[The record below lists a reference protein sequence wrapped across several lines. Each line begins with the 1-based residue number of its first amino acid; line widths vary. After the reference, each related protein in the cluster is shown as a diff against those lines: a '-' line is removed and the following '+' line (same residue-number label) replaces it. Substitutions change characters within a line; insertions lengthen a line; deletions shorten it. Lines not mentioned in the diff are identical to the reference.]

1 MRSMIQPAP
10 RTYRRHRKIYGKRL
24 VEHAMFYQSVIRP
37 IICCVAGC
45 LALSVCLAQGQS
57 VTISVATE
65 NPLNRFIPSQTFGA
79 GIDGHEYGDTKKI
92 FTKKNIAAMKSV
104 GFGPLSY
111 RLRTEL
117 GIETWH
123 WNNEGQWSDPVHQRG
138 YWVSSYESSKPIEQS
153 YGYRLPRRGNTID
166 QANNDGYS
174 RLDDGDQHTFWKSN
188 PYLDRYFTGEDNARH
203 PQWVVVDFAKPIP
216 INALRI
222 HWGGLYA
229 TEYTVEYCTTAK
241 PDDIEDEVPT
251 EWHVFP
257 WGAFSNEK
265 GATQLKQLSP
275 TPISTRFVRI
285 MLKKSSSAI
294 PKKISDI
301 RDYLGYAIREIE
313 LGRINADG
321 KFEDKVRHAKNN
333 VKQTPMYVSSTD
345 PWHSIHDRDINT
357 EQPGFD
363 KVYQS
368 GLTNNQ
374 PMLLSAGVLYDTP
387 ENVAAAIRYLQSRG
401 YPFTRI
407 EMGEEPDGQYV
418 TPEDY
423 GALYIQMADAI
434 HAVDPELKL
443 GGPCFQ
449 TNISEYRVWPIGNE
463 KRTWM
468 ARFLSYLKER
478 NHEKDYSFFS
488 FEWYPFD
495 KGCISTAPQLAA
507 HPGILRGFVERL
519 QRDGLSPSIPWMM
532 TEYGYSAFSCR
543 AEVDIEGALFN
554 ADAVALFLSLGGD
567 QVYLYGY
574 EPGNLMDELSCNS
587 WGNNMIFLADDN
599 LKIKHTTATYFGA
612 KMINENWVKPG
623 NQPHEIYA
631 ATSSLLNKNGQPLVS
646 AYALRRPDQLWSILM
661 INKDPVNSH
670 PIRLEFQD
678 KTAGKTTFA
687 EGDIEFFQYS
697 RDQYQWKPDGEHGR
711 PIRNDPPMHKKIP
724 SDQLEL
730 PPYSLSVVL
739 VHLPH

>member
-1 MRSMIQPAP
+1 MERAIS
-10 RTYRRHRKIYGKRL
+10 YRLFIRL
-24 VEHAMFYQSVIRP
+24 
-37 IICCVAGC
+37 IICCLSEC
-45 LALSVCLAQGQS
+45 LALSICLAQDQS
-57 VTISVATE
+57 VTISVAIG
-65 NPLNRFIPSQTFGA
+65 NPLNHFIPSQTFGA

-92 FTKKNIAAMKSV
+92 FTEKNIAAMKSV

-123 WNNEGQWSDPVHQRG
+123 WNNAGQWSDPVHQRG
-138 YWVSSYESSKPIEQS
+138 YWVSRAESSKPIEQS

-188 PYLDRYFTGEDNARH
+188 PYLDQHFTGEDNARH
-203 PQWVVVDFAKPIP
+203 PQWVVVDFTKSTP

-222 HWGGLYA
+222 DWGRPYA
-229 TEYTVEYCTTAK
+229 TEYTVEYCTTTK
-241 PDDIEDEVPT
+241 PNDIEDEVPT
-251 EWHVFP
+251 EWHTFP
-257 WGAFSNEK
+257 WGTFDNEK
-265 GATQLKQLSP
+265 GTSQLKQLSP

-285 MLKKSSSAI
+285 MLKKSSGTI
-294 PKKISDI
+294 PKKVSDV
-301 RDYLGYAIREIE
+301 RDHLGYAIQEIK
-313 LGRINADG
+313 LGTINAGG
-321 KFEDKVRHAKNN
+321 KFQDRVRHAKGN

-345 PWHSIHDRDINT
+345 PWHSIHDRNPNT

-363 KVYQS
+363 RVYNS
-368 GLTNNQ
+368 GLTNSQ
-374 PMLLSAGVLYDTP
+374 PMLLPVGVLYDTP
-387 ENVAAAIRYLQSRG
+387 ENAAAAIRYLKSHS
-401 YPFTRI
+401 YPVTQI

-423 GALYIQMADAI
+423 GALYIQVADAI
-434 HAVDPELKL
+434 HAIDPELKL

-449 TNISEYRVWPIGNE
+449 TTINEYKVWPIGNE

-468 ARFLSYLKER
+468 TRFLSYLKER

-495 KGCISTAPQLAA
+495 QGCISTAPQLAA
-507 HPGILRGFVERL
+507 HPDLLRGVIERL

-567 QVYLYGY
+567 RVYLYGY

-587 WGNNMIFLADDN
+587 WGNNMIFLADDD
-599 LKIKHTTATYFGA
+599 LKIRYRTATYFGA

-623 NQPHEIYA
+623 DQPHEVYE
-631 ATSSLLNKNGQPLVS
+631 ATSSLLNKIGQPLIS
-646 AYALRRPDQLWSILM
+646 AYALRRPDQLWSILI
-661 INKDPVNSH
+661 INKDPINSY
-670 PIRLEFQD
+670 PINLEFHD
-678 KTAGKTTFA
+678 KTTRKMTIAK
-687 EGDIEFFQYS
+687 GDIELFQYS
-697 RDQYQWKPDGEHGR
+697 RDQYQWKSNGEHGR
-711 PIRNDPPMHKKIP
+711 PSKSDLPVHKTIP
-724 SDQLEL
+724 LDQVAL
-730 PPYSLSVVL
+730 PPYSLSVIL
-739 VHLPH
+739 VHLPD